1 MCCHSG
7 YRKESGSS
15 RSMMQLRFWKSSIIE
30 YVYGLELAVTKIT
43 DSLFPS
49 VFKIYHTDIMEHAK
63 NF

>member
-1 MCCHSG
+1 
-7 YRKESGSS
+7 
-15 RSMMQLRFWKSSIIE
+15 MQLRFWKSSIIE